1 MKAPGFGPKGIHR
14 FVLPFTVFLKLKDI
28 GGNILPDY
36 EEELVDVPMALD
48 QASAYQKL
56 AGTLAAELRQA
67 LARRDTTLLGVVL
80 NVLLAWPD
88 CCFRPEVV
96 KHPRSKETLAF
107 VPSFFADEEL
117 MPKEKALLDLCL
129 SEKAKNRKVLA
140 YSVYT
145 GTRDTTSRLKRLLEQ
160 ASLKVAVLRAS
171 VDTARREDW
180 ILDQV
185 DRGVD
190 VLITN
195 PELVKTGLDL
205 LDFPT
210 IAFMQTGYN
219 VYSLQQAARRSWRIG
234 QKLPVRV
241 VFFGYAQSSQIT
253 CLQLMAKK
261 IAVAQSTSGD
271 VPESGL
277 DSLNQDGDSVEMA
290 LARQLISV

>member
-1 MKAPGFGPKGIHR
+1 
-14 FVLPFTVFLKLKDI
+14 
-28 GGNILPDY
+28 
-36 EEELVDVPMALD
+36 
-48 QASAYQKL
+48 
-56 AGTLAAELRQA
+56 
-67 LARRDTTLLGVVL
+67 
-80 NVLLAWPD
+80 

-96 KHPRSKETLAF
+96 KHPRSRETLAF
-107 VPSFFADEEL
+107 VPSIFGDDEL
-117 MPKEKALLDLCL
+117 MPKEQALLDLCL
-129 SEKAKNRKVLA
+129 AEKARNRRVLA

-145 GTRDTTSRLKRLLEQ
+145 GIRDTTSRMKRVLEQ
-160 ASLKVAVLRAS
+160 SGLKVAVLRAS

-219 VYSLQQAARRSWRIG
+219 VYTVQQAARRSWRIG
-234 QKLPVRV
+234 QKQDVRV
-241 VFFGYAQSSQIT
+241 IFFGYIGSSQIT

-261 IAVAQSTSGD
+261 IAVSQSTSGD

-290 LARQLISV
+290 LARQLINS

>member
-1 MKAPGFGPKGIHR
+1 M
-14 FVLPFTVFLKLKDI
+14 
-28 GGNILPDY
+28 
-36 EEELVDVPMALD
+36 
-48 QASAYQKL
+48 
-56 AGTLAAELRQA
+56 
-67 LARRDTTLLGVVL
+67 
-80 NVLLAWPD
+80 LLAWPD